1 MKDRQPLHAGRVHL
15 EPVNGQQN
23 TFDMTM
29 ADGATEQGTPLNKAT
44 FLKDATAALY
54 GLTNAVPDDVFAW
67 LGRFNEHYW
76 MRRAVSTFEE
86 KTDITALTAVT
97 TTEGARS
104 IQYSN
109 SISIDPYT
117 GELTLVNPSTVGI
130 VRSGEGAQTLAELS
144 PCYIT
149 NLAFNANKV
158 LYLPEGSTS
167 GNINSSTIGYSSSA
181 VQLGYNTA
189 IPVKAQNVKSR
200 VEKGV
205 VECVFSTNRN
215 AYPDSGIVDGYE
227 YEYLGVPFEKL
238 PTAPQIETGSYVGT
252 GTYGASNPNSLT
264 FSFKPKMLMIACY
277 NYVPTIDGT
286 TNDQKG
292 ITILMDMVSGEYG
305 LIQNYG
311 SQLYC
316 KYQENVL
323 SYYAGQKY
331 ASVQLNTSG
340 TIYYYL
346 AIG

>member
-1 MKDRQPLHAGRVHL
+1 MVDRQPLHAGRVHL
-15 EPVNGQQN
+15 EPVSGQQN

-130 VRSGEGAQTLAELS
+130 VRSGAGAQTLAELS

-189 IPVKAQNVKSR
+189 IPVKAQEVKSR
-200 VEKGV
+200 VEKGIAEYV
-205 VECVFSTNRN
+205 SSTNRN

-227 YEYLGVPFEKL
+227 YQYIGVPFEKL

-252 GTYGASNPNSLT
+252 GTYGILSSN
-264 FSFKPKMLMIACY
+264 
-277 NYVPTIDGT
+277 
-286 TNDQKG
+286 
-292 ITILMDMVSGEYG
+292 TILFGLNKKLVVICPDKDVPIIMVRGCQTASRTSATSSGA
-305 LIQNYG
+305 
-311 SQLYC
+311 YC
-316 KYQENVL
+316 WLTWAEDGVSWYNESNANNQFN
-323 SYYAGQKY
+323 Q
-331 ASVQLNTSG
+331 SG
-340 TIYYYL
+340 FTYRWV